1 MKVLILTADSNGGY
15 PVPASKGSA
24 VSTLMEQ
31 LAEGNNAQRLC
42 DMEIM
47 SFYDEKAFEMAKQ
60 YPHITFLWVK
70 PTALHRLLDSKER
83 CVISVGGGLPVQPQN
98 WPVLRQLGTVVYL
111 EADIETLLG
120 RLKYDTKRPKLQGG
134 DLREKIETLMEQRKE
149 IYEQTADLR
158 VTTDDREFSQIL
170 QEIMEKTTNIV
181 NCG

>member
-1 MKVLILTADSNGGY
+1 MDHIILIGFMGAGKTAVGKRLARQMQLPFVDTDDWIEAQEGRSISDIFAEDGEAY
-15 PVPASKGSA
+15 FR
-24 VSTLMEQ
+24 TLET
-31 LAEGNNAQRLC
+31 
-42 DMEIM
+42 D
-47 SFYDEKAFEMAKQ
+47 
-60 YPHITFLWVK
+60 
-70 PTALHRLLDSKER
+70 ALHRLLDSKER

-134 DLREKIETLMEQRKE
+134 DPREKIETLMEQRKE